1 MLMMDQ
7 AHIDPDAYHT
17 LRYSTVHNPVRP
29 VEDGWR
35 QQIGAN
41 SALSFTL
48 DLLRLS
54 VILTEGDA
62 QLIYANLAAQRLLRA
77 RQSLFV
83 SMGKLRA
90 TDSKSARQLKKAIQ
104 DCAHGN
110 FDDASSHG
118 VAVSLVR
125 LNERSITAWV
135 LPGRLAAN
143 GSDVGAV
150 AIFIRNVDEAL
161 SEEMFASTFGA
172 TAAELRVL
180 KFLFN
185 GMNVEEVSA
194 TLNLSLNTVRTHVRA
209 LFAKT
214 GATRQSELLRIAMSC
229 VAPADHAASSSLN
242 NAEFGP
248 WSERSYDLSA

>member
-1 MLMMDQ
+1 MMDQ
-7 AHIDPDAYHT
+7 AHIDADAHHT
-17 LRYSTVHNPVRP
+17 LRYSKAPHPAGP

-41 SALSFTL
+41 PALSFTL

-54 VILTEGDA
+54 VILTDGDA

-90 TDSKSARQLKKAIQ
+90 TDSKSARQLRKAIQ
-104 DCAHGN
+104 DCTQGN
-110 FDDASSHG
+110 FDGASSHG

-125 LNERSITAWV
+125 LNGRRISAWV

-143 GSDVGAV
+143 GRDMGEVV
-150 AIFIRNVDEAL
+150 IFIRNVDAAL

-185 GMNVEEVSA
+185 GMSVEEISA

-242 NAEFGP
+242 DAEFGP